1 MMKLNSES
9 LSSYQNSDA
18 VNSLTP
24 RSKSLSLDI
33 RSSDNSDNNSKK
45 LQESDSLKL
54 SSSMDSEEVTKNV
67 KREKH
72 YKSPSGSQ
80 TDTQAVDD
88 TLDPDD
94 GGGLPQ
100 LSPSTSNTVL
110 LDLNENEAK
119 VEKVMHEISHS
130 NSHT

>member
-1 MMKLNSES
+1 MKLNSES

>member
-1 MMKLNSES
+1 
-9 LSSYQNSDA
+9 
-18 VNSLTP
+18 
-24 RSKSLSLDI
+24 
-33 RSSDNSDNNSKK
+33 
-45 LQESDSLKL
+45 
-54 SSSMDSEEVTKNV
+54 MDSEEVTKNV

-72 YKSPSGSQ
+72 YKSPSGSL

-100 LSPSTSNTVL
+100 LSPSTSDTVL

-119 VEKVMHEISHS
+119 VEKVMHEISHN
-130 NSHT
+130 NSCT

>member
-1 MMKLNSES
+1 MK
-9 LSSYQNSDA
+9 
-18 VNSLTP
+18 
-24 RSKSLSLDI
+24 K
-33 RSSDNSDNNSKK
+33 
-45 LQESDSLKL
+45 
-54 SSSMDSEEVTKNV
+54 EE
-67 KREKH
+67 H

-100 LSPSTSNTVL
+100 LSPSTSNTIL

-119 VEKVMHEISHS
+119 VEKVMHEISHN
-130 NSHT
+130 NSLT